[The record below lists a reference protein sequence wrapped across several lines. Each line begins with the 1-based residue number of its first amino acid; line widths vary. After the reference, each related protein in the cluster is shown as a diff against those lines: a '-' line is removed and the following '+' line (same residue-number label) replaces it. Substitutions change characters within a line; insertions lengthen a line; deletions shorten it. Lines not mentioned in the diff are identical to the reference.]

1 MSEVRTAICP
11 GTFDPITCGHLD
23 IIERAAA
30 LFDRVIVLVAADSG
44 KSAMFTPE
52 ERRELARAAVAH
64 LGNVEVDGFDGLLV
78 EYARRADAAAVVK
91 GLRSIDDFDR
101 ERQMAM
107 MNRRML
113 PEVDTVLLVTSPHV
127 QYISSSLV
135 RQIWALGGDVGEFVP
150 GPVAD
155 ALRRKRR
162 QLQQG

>member
-1 MSEVRTAICP
+1 VSELRTAICP

-23 IIERAAA
+23 IIERAAL

-52 ERRELARAAVAH
+52 ERRELARAAAAH
-64 LGNVEVDGFDGLLV
+64 LDNVEVDSFDGLLV
-78 EYARRADAAAVVK
+78 EYARRADAAAIVK

-107 MNRRML
+107 MNCRML

-155 ALRRKRR
+155 ALRHKRR
-162 QLQQG
+162 QSQQS